1 MEKDDWDLTLEEM
14 IEWENEIE
22 NPVVRQA
29 LEDNIADT
37 WSDPAE
43 WEDPI

>member
-1 MEKDDWDLTLEEM
+1 MGKDNWDLTLEEM
-14 IEWENEIE
+14 IKWENEIE

-29 LEDNIADT
+29 IEDNIADT

-43 WEDPI
+43 QEDPI